1 MISAAA
7 APAISAAVISEAA
20 VATAAVATSDG
31 RGDDEG
37 ACRPRTELLNELRVA
52 LPGVQV
58 LFAFLLTLPFT
69 NGWPKLGDTERAMY
83 FVALLLA
90 AVASGF
96 LIAPS
101 AHHRLLFRRRDKEE
115 LVLWGNRMALCGLVT
130 LGLAIAASVAV
141 VADFIYGEAVGL
153 PVAAA
158 ALLFLAVLWFG
169 VPRLYARN
177 DDED

>member
-1 MISAAA
+1 MAEETKKERVDRELI
-7 APAISAAVISEAA
+7 
-20 VATAAVATSDG
+20 
-31 RGDDEG
+31 
-37 ACRPRTELLNELRVA
+37 ELLTELRVA

-69 NGWPKLGDTERAMY
+69 NGWPKLGGTERAIY

-101 AHHRLLFRRRDKEE
+101 AHHRLLFRRRDKEQ
-115 LVLWGNRMALCGLVT
+115 LVFWGNRMALCGLVT
-130 LGLAIAASVAV
+130 LGLAIATSVAV
-141 VADFIYGEAVGL
+141 VADFIYGEAIGV
-153 PVAAA
+153 PVAGA

-169 VPRLYARN
+169 VPRLYAR
-177 DDED
+177 DDGED